1 MKRLFYTIA
10 CVTLLASCTEVI
22 DVEVPDNTVK
32 LVVEGAITTEVD
44 SSFVRL
50 TQSVGYFDNPTQTPY
65 VTNATVTVNGVSFT
79 YTDSGYYRPTA
90 GYTGIVGTNYQLT
103 INHNGKQYTST
114 SLLEPMFKIDTIIP
128 VFKQAEGFL
137 EEGYTV
143 AYLGTDVR
151 PQIKY
156 TYLRFGVKGK
166 DSIQDFIEDFRV
178 LFDNRGQDPNKPV
191 VFEVPFVRLQ
201 PGDTNILV
209 FRSVDESMYRYL
221 LALGNRSG
229 GGGPFSTPPANLPSN
244 IKGQD
249 ALGIF
254 AAYDVQRY
262 RTAIP

>member
-1 MKRLFYTIA
+1 MKQLFYTIT
-10 CVTLLASCTEVI
+10 CVIFLASCTEVI

-32 LVVEGAITTEVD
+32 LVVEGAITTETD

-50 TQSVGYFDNPTQTPY
+50 TQSVGFFDNTSQTPY
-65 VTNATVTVNGVSFT
+65 VTNATVTVNGVPFT

-90 GYTGIVGTNYQLT
+90 GYIGVIGTNYQLT
-103 INHNGKQYTST
+103 VNHNGKLYTSS

-143 AYLGTDVR
+143 AYFGTDTR
-151 PQIKY
+151 PQLKY
-156 TYLRFGVKGK
+156 TYLRFGFKGK
-166 DSIQDFIEDFRV
+166 DSIQDFIDDFRV
-178 LFDNRGQDPNKPV
+178 LFDNKGQDPNKPV

-209 FRSVDESMYRYL
+209 FRSVDESVYRYF
-221 LALGNRSG
+221 LALNNRTD

-244 IKGQD
+244 VRGED
-249 ALGIF
+249 VLGLF